1 MRSGVESSP
10 ERQADGVERVHVW
23 AVLLVQ
29 AEAYELQRGA
39 LLAQHEV
46 AVCAGGRRGELE
58 HRREVVGQLV
68 DLPRNCVGMSER
80 DPHGYYYEKQDA
92 EEQDQ
97 DRAGAARRGARGSRV
112 GDRARRGPPRP
123 CRRSWSMRLSTALLA
138 AGGSVQALGVPSDRR
153 ISNEVIDELLAGA
166 STEEEI
172 AGPGGLLAELTKRLV
187 ERAMEVELTDHV
199 GYEPHL
205 EPPGGA
211 ENTRNGTTPKT
222 LITEH
227 GKVPIDAPRD
237 RDGSFEPKIVRK
249 RQRRFVG
256 FDEKIL
262 ALYSRGLSTRDIEA
276 HLEEIYGVKV
286 GRDLISRVTDAVM
299 DDVREWG
306 KRPLE
311 DIYPIVFLD
320 CMVLKIREGGTV
332 QRRALYLALGVTLDG
347 DRDVLGMWFQET
359 EGAKFWMQVL
369 TDLKQRGVRDILIAC
384 VDGLTGFPEAI
395 EAIFPKTTVQTCI
408 VHLIRNSLKYVPR
421 REREQVARDL
431 KPIYTAKDADQA
443 HAELEAFDEKWGAR
457 FPVITQAW
465 LNAWEHVIPFLAF
478 PDEVRRVIYTTNAI
492 EALNRQL
499 RKAIKTK
506 GSFPN
511 EDAARK
517 LVYLAL
523 QNAVPQ
529 WTRTRNWTT
538 ALLAFKIHFGDRV
551 PDTAN

>member
-1 MRSGVESSP
+1 LELDPGLEALELGIAPGVP
-10 ERQADGVERVHVW
+10 GDDR
-23 AVLLVQ
+23 
-29 AEAYELQRGA
+29 
-39 LLAQHEV
+39 
-46 AVCAGGRRGELE
+46 
-58 HRREVVGQLV
+58 
-68 DLPRNCVGMSER
+68 SER
-80 DPHGYYYEKQDA
+80 ERA
-92 EEQDQ
+92 EIG
-97 DRAGAARRGARGSRV
+97 AGHPRRGAPAADPATLPDELVDGAV
-112 GDRARRGPPRP
+112 DRAAGRRRV
-123 CRRSWSMRLSTALLA
+123 R
-138 AGGSVQALGVPSDRR
+138 QALGMPSDRR

-172 AGPGGLLAELTKRLV
+172 AGPGGVLAQLTKRLI
-187 ERAMEVELTDHV
+187 ERALEVEMTEHV
-199 GYEPHL
+199 GYEPHC

-211 ENTRNGTTPKT
+211 ANQRNGAPPKT

-227 GKVPIDAPRD
+227 GKIQINAPRD
-237 RDGSFEPKIVRK
+237 RDGSFEPKIVKK

-256 FDEKIL
+256 FDDKIL
-262 ALYSRGLSTRDIEA
+262 ALYSRGLSTGDIVA

-286 GRDLISRVTDAVM
+286 SRELISKVTDAVM
-299 DDVREWG
+299 DDAREWA

-320 CMVLKIREGGTV
+320 CMVIKIRENGTV
-332 QRRALYLALGVTLDG
+332 QRRALYLALGVTLEG
-347 DRDVLGMWFQET
+347 ERDVLGMWFQET

-369 TDLKQRGVRDILIAC
+369 NDLKQRGVRDILICC

-408 VHLIRNSLKYVPR
+408 VHLIRASLKYVPR

-431 KPIYTAKDADQA
+431 KPIYTAIDADHAQ
-443 HAELEAFDEKWGAR
+443 AELEAFDEKWGAR
-457 FPVITQAW
+457 FPVITQSW

-506 GSFPN
+506 GHFPN

-551 PDTAN
+551 PDTAT

>member
-1 MRSGVESSP
+1 MSSSC
-10 ERQADGVERVHVW
+10 
-23 AVLLVQ
+23 VL
-29 AEAYELQRGA
+29 
-39 LLAQHEV
+39 
-46 AVCAGGRRGELE
+46 
-58 HRREVVGQLV
+58 
-68 DLPRNCVGMSER
+68 ER
-80 DPHGYYYEKQDA
+80 DPGLEGLGAGIAPALPGDDRSELVERA
-92 EEQDQ
+92 EIGAGQRRRGAPAADPPDRPALSQELVDEAV
-97 DRAGAARRGARGSRV
+97 DRAAARRRV
-112 GDRARRGPPRP
+112 HR
-123 CRRSWSMRLSTALLA
+123 
-138 AGGSVQALGVPSDRR
+138 ALGMPSDRR
-153 ISNEVIDELLAGA
+153 IGNEVIDELLAGA

-199 GYEPHL
+199 GYEPHQ

-211 ENTRNGTTPKT
+211 ANQRNGTSPKT

-237 RDGSFEPKIVRK
+237 RDGSFEPQIVKK

-256 FDEKIL
+256 FDDKIL
-262 ALYSRGLSTRDIEA
+262 ALYSRGLSVRDIRA
-276 HLEEIYGVKV
+276 HLQEIYGVEV
-286 GRDLISRVTDAVM
+286 SLDLISRVTDAVM
-299 DDVREWG
+299 DDVREWA

-320 CMVLKIREGGTV
+320 CMVLKIRENGTI

-369 TDLKQRGVRDILIAC
+369 NDLKTRGVRDILIAC

-395 EAIFPKTTVQTCI
+395 EAIFPATTVQTCI

-431 KPIYTAKDADQA
+431 KPIYTAVDADQA
-443 HAELEAFDEKWGAR
+443 QAELETFDEKWGAR

-478 PDEVRRVIYTTNAI
+478 PAEVRRVIYTTNAI

-523 QNAVPQ
+523 QNATPQ